1 MIEALVAFSSRSIAF
16 PPGSGVISFT
26 WLSSPH
32 QNLKRGHAAS
42 TTYILHANTSL
53 PQLTQA
59 RPPFFAVAYGNP
71 TNDLSTVGT
80 QRPSDAAVNKHT
92 TWLWAGSTRP
102 QVGKE
107 SQVHLSLLHLRIR
120 HDCVSIS
127 MFNVQ
132 PPLDITLDLQ
142 KGRASPYCKRR

>member
-80 QRPSDAAVNKHT
+80 QRPSDAAVNKAHYNGCGRV
-92 TWLWAGSTRP
+92 ASGPKSVKNPKSTQGP
-102 QVGKE
+102 HSGEV
-107 SQVHLSLLHLRIR
+107 SLLLHLRIR
-120 HDCVSIS
+120 HD
-127 MFNVQ
+127 
-132 PPLDITLDLQ
+132 
-142 KGRASPYCKRR
+142 RASTSIFNSRRT